1 VVVFTGG
8 GGDGGDDPEL
18 TFLNALSLPYHYPR
32 QCPYCPRILSHSGNW
47 KKHVATIHGNQER
60 NIPCWM
66 CEGRFR
72 TSEYLQKHLVRVHKV
87 PCSRGRRLNKY

>member
-1 VVVFTGG
+1 MVVFTG

-60 NIPCWM
+60 IIPCWM

-87 PCSRGRRLNKY
+87 PCSRGRRSNKY